1 MKSGSKTITQGRSRK
16 KYEVADLELSTLPKF
31 VERHDEDDSMNVD
44 YEAF

>member
-16 KYEVADLELSTLPKF
+16 KYEVADLELSTLPQF
-31 VERHDEDDSMNVD
+31 VERHDEDDSMKVD